1 MSILKSALLAASA
14 FALVF
19 GSYLTTTTTSEAH
32 ERRAVG
38 EYSLVVGWLN
48 EPALVNQ
55 PNSLD
60 LRVSKTA
67 DSSPVEALNTTLKF
81 EVTANGQTT
90 EVPITGRFNVPGAY
104 NAYLMPT
111 YVGEYT
117 FRIYGTIEGNSID
130 EKFTSGPN
138 TFSSIEEPNSF
149 PEIADSTDDQTS
161 SFEER
166 IVALEN
172 DSGGSDSGTLF
183 GIIGIVAGAAGL
195 LVGGLALSRSGK
207 TA

>member
-1 MSILKSALLAASA
+1 MSILKTALLAASA

-32 ERRAVG
+32 ERRAIG
-38 EYSLVVGWLN
+38 EYTFVVGWLT

-60 LRVSKTA
+60 LRVSKTE
-67 DSSPVEALNTTLKF
+67 DSSPVAGLNTTLQF

-90 EVPITGRFNVPGAY
+90 EVPIVGRFNTPGAY

-117 FRIYGTIEGNSID
+117 FRIYGTVEGNNVD
-130 EKFTSGPN
+130 ERFTSGPN
-138 TFSSIEEPNSF
+138 TFSSIDEPNSF
-149 PEIADSTDDQTS
+149 PEPDGTNDQTG
-161 SFEER
+161 SFEQR

-183 GIIGIVAGAAGL
+183 GIIGIVVGAAGL

-207 TA
+207 AA